1 MNAGKYISKLYFY
14 ENMPEVMFLKYFSV
28 TEKSQ
33 LLYIVIW
40 HSAHSLWS
48 CVILQQ
54 SVMEMHLNLNS

>member
-33 LLYIVIW
+33 LYIVIW
-40 HSAHSLWS
+40 HSTRSLWS

-54 SVMEMHLNLNS
+54 YVMEMHLNLNS

>member
-33 LLYIVIW
+33 LYIVIW
-40 HSAHSLWS
+40 HSTRSLWS
-48 CVILQQ
+48 CVIL
-54 SVMEMHLNLNS
+54 